1 MICNFF
7 LLYFLKA
14 KYVCYNKY
22 EVLCKEVIFLIEFK
36 NVSKNYKGKIHAL
49 KDVSFKVNDGEFVYI
64 IGPSG
69 AGKTTLIKL
78 ILKEENPTS
87 GVVLLNNKDIS
98 YIRARKI
105 PEIRRHI
112 GVVFQNFRLLE
123 DRNVYQNVAF
133 ALNILGWQKKKAD
146 KRIKEVLDLV
156 DLSDKEKSYPLELS
170 GGEQQRVSMA
180 RAMVNRPKILIADE
194 PTGNLDPD
202 TSWDVMNAL
211 IKINQSG
218 TTVIMVTHSKEI
230 VNSIRKRVLHFEKGV
245 LIRDDEDGGYLWS
258 SLESFFFH

>member
-1 MICNFF
+1 M
-7 LLYFLKA
+7 
-14 KYVCYNKY
+14 CYNKY

-112 GVVFQNFRLLE
+112 GVVFQNFRLLKIE
-123 DRNVYQNVAF
+123 MSIKMLLLHLIFLA
-133 ALNILGWQKKKAD
+133 G
-146 KRIKEVLDLV
+146 KRKRPIKE
-156 DLSDKEKSYPLELS
+156 
-170 GGEQQRVSMA
+170 
-180 RAMVNRPKILIADE
+180 
-194 PTGNLDPD
+194 
-202 TSWDVMNAL
+202 
-211 IKINQSG
+211 
-218 TTVIMVTHSKEI
+218 
-230 VNSIRKRVLHFEKGV
+230 
-245 LIRDDEDGGYLWS
+245 
-258 SLESFFFH
+258 